1 MYHKVCVFL
10 IFMFGAVMFVSC
22 LMLLCVLFF
31 ELVKYLKQH
40 MGRGSRE
47 KLMIF
52 MSKVEC
58 NSNDI
63 DMLDDRLKR
72 LEKQMSEL
80 KSNHLDM

>member
-1 MYHKVCVFL
+1 M
-10 IFMFGAVMFVSC
+10 
-22 LMLLCVLFF
+22 
-31 ELVKYLKQH
+31 END
-40 MGRGSRE
+40 R

-52 MSKVEC
+52 FDKSNC

-80 KSNHLDM
+80 KSNHLNM

>member
-1 MYHKVCVFL
+1 M
-10 IFMFGAVMFVSC
+10 
-22 LMLLCVLFF
+22 
-31 ELVKYLKQH
+31 END
-40 MGRGSRE
+40 R

-52 MSKVEC
+52 LDKANC

-80 KSNHLDM
+80 KSNHLNM